1 MKRSGFT
8 MIELV
13 FVIVILG
20 ILASVAIPKLAATR
34 DDANIAKASTEIS
47 SLVSDIGSYYTAHG
61 HFDGNVSKMTNVPV
75 EQTTLDFNK
84 TTGDSTA
91 VYYMDKQRN
100 LKCLEIVG
108 NDSNGTVTLKKVAA
122 NENTPF
128 CKGLDKAVSS
138 LLQEHT
144 FGGSS
149 IYGD

>member
-1 MKRSGFT
+1 

-61 HFDGNVSKMTNVPV
+61 HFDGNVSGMTNVKV
-75 EQTTLDFNK
+75 SQTTADFNK
-84 TTGDSTA
+84 SGGYST
-91 VYYMDKQRN
+91 VVTYDDKTRK
-100 LKCLEIVG
+100 LPCIDMKSY
-108 NDSNGTVTLKKVAA
+108 DDNGTLTLAENATNK
-122 NENTPF
+122 NTPF
-128 CKGLDKAVSS
+128 CKGLIKAVKP
-138 LLQEHT
+138 LLTVHT

-149 IYGD
+149 IY

>member
-61 HFDGNVSKMTNVPV
+61 TFGKVGEMTNVNLV
-75 EQTTLDFNK
+75 DNSNNDASGVDLNNS
-84 TTGDSTA
+84 ST
-91 VYYMDKQRN
+91 VYYWDKTRKV
-100 LKCLEIVG
+100 KCVDISSNET
-108 NDSNGTVTLKKVAA
+108 NGTLTLSADSDA
-122 NENTPF
+122 NSSLF
-128 CKGLDKAVSS
+128 CKGLNTAISK
-138 LLQEHT
+138 LITTHT

-149 IYGD
+149 IY

>member
-61 HFDGNVSKMTNVPV
+61 HFDANVSQMTNVPV
-75 EQTTLDFNK
+75 TQTAMDFNA
-84 TTGDSTA
+84 STPTK
-91 VYYMDKQRN
+91 VTYDDKQRG
-100 LKCLEIVG
+100 LACIDITS
-108 NDSNGTVTLKKVAA
+108 NDTNGTITLSA
-122 NENTPF
+122 NAGNANSPF
-128 CKGLDKAVSS
+128 CKGLDKAVAK
-138 LLQEHT
+138 LLTTHT
-144 FGGSS
+144 FGGSA
-149 IYGD
+149 IY